1 VSNLRQTRSYSISGL
16 NLRVLCSEALGRIL
30 DSRFHLLA
38 SGNSN
43 RETISIDF
51 QSVSGGKQHCIERP
65 LGQGRAFYQLAS
77 GEALY
82 FAATDRLYLSYGDG
96 VRALVNLGQSR
107 ASFSVVESDPV
118 NVFLAS
124 HLFLTISLVEL
135 LKRHGLFSMHAA
147 GFSKHHRAI
156 LIPGTSGAGKS
167 TLAITLLRGGFG
179 YLSDDMVFLQ
189 RRSGELQVLGFPED
203 VDVSDQTINF
213 FSELAFL
220 GHSPKAAGSPKRQVR
235 PDEVYGVE
243 LVNHVVPGAIVFP
256 RISPSRKSSLR
267 SIGAD
272 EALLEL
278 VSNVLLTDA
287 PSCQKHLNI
296 LTELAKQT
304 ACYRLETG
312 RDFDHIPALLSE
324 LLTLSPEAILA

>member
-1 VSNLRQTRSYSISGL
+1 VSNLRQTRSYSLGGL
-16 NLRVLCSEALGRIL
+16 NLRVFCSEAFAQTL
-30 DSRFHLLA
+30 DSRFRLLP
-38 SGNSN
+38 SGNAN
-43 RETISIDF
+43 GATISIDF
-51 QSVSGGKQHCIERP
+51 QSVPGAKQRSIERLP
-65 LGQGRAFYQLAS
+65 GQGRAFYQLAS

-82 FAATDRLYLSYGDG
+82 FASTDRLYLSYGDG
-96 VRALVNLGQSR
+96 VRALANLGQSR

-147 GFSKHHRAI
+147 GFSKNGKAI

-167 TLAITLLRGGFG
+167 TLAITLLRSGFG

-189 RRSGELQVLGFPED
+189 RCLDQLQVLGFPED

-213 FSELAFL
+213 FPELAFL
-220 GHSPKAAGSPKRQVR
+220 GRTPKVAGFPKRHVR
-235 PDEVYGVE
+235 PDQVYGVE
-243 LVNHVVPGAIVFP
+243 LVNQAVAGAIVFP
-256 RISPSRKSSLR
+256 RISSSGKSSLR

-278 VSNVLLTDA
+278 VPNVLLTDA
-287 PSCQKHLNI
+287 PTCQKHLNI

-304 ACYRLETG
+304 PCYRLETG
-312 RDFDHIPALLSE
+312 RDFDHIPRLLSE
-324 LLTLSPEAILA
+324 LLTASPEAMHA